1 MRRYMPDNLRKEE
14 EKLIDIVL
22 NSSLTVEETIEK
34 YATEEYKQFRKEDE
48 KRVEKLCKQGIIA
61 GQGVY
66 YG

>member
-1 MRRYMPDNLRKEE
+1 MPDNLRKEE

-61 GQGVY
+61 G
-66 YG
+66 